1 MPRSF
6 VLELDALTCLREAT
20 AMSDVDLAAATAL
33 AELAG
38 VDAVRVGVNPELVPV
53 REDDVRDVRH
63 AAHQFELRMSPA
75 DNLLKVALETRPDRV
90 LLAADSRNGL
100 PSAAPLDLRG
110 VAGLGPILRALA
122 DAGIVVNALVAPDLE
137 SVKLAHAEGLSGVEF
152 FTGGIV
158 DLPHRERK
166 VELEKLSD
174 AVRLASKLQL
184 GIGLVGGLGYRSLRE
199 VIETVPA
206 VQRVALGRAAVAR
219 AVLVGLDRA
228 LRDLRVLLA

>member
-1 MPRSF
+1 MRSF
-6 VLELDALTCLREAT
+6 ILELDALTCLREAT
-20 AMSDVDLAAATAL
+20 ATPEVDLLAATSL

-38 VDAVRVGVNPELVPV
+38 VDAVRLGVNPQLNPV
-53 REDDVRDVRH
+53 REEDVRDVRH
-63 AAHQFELRMSPA
+63 AARQFELRMSPA

-90 LLAADSRNGL
+90 LLAADNRDGL

-110 VAGLGPILRALA
+110 VAGLGPILRALT

-166 VELEKLSD
+166 VELEKLGD
-174 AVRLASKLQL
+174 GVRLASKLQL
-184 GIGLVGGLGYRSLRE
+184 SIGVVGGLGYRSLRE
-199 VIETVPA
+199 VIESVPA
-206 VQRVALGRAAVAR
+206 AQRVALGRAAVAR
-219 AVLVGLDRA
+219 SVLVGLDRT
-228 LRDLRVLLA
+228 LRDLRALLA

>member
-1 MPRSF
+1 MRAF
-6 VLELDALTCLREAT
+6 ILELDALTCLREAT
-20 AMSDVDLAAATAL
+20 ATSEVDLLAATAL

-38 VDAVRVGVNPELVPV
+38 VDAVRLGVNPELNPV
-53 REDDVRDVRH
+53 REDDVRDVRR
-63 AAHQFELRMSPA
+63 AARRFELRMSPA

-90 LLAADSRNGL
+90 LLAADSRDGL

-110 VAGLGPILRALA
+110 VAGLGPILRALV

-166 VELEKLSD
+166 VEFDKLGD

-184 GIGLVGGLGYRSLRE
+184 SIGIVGGLGYRSLPE

-206 VQRVALGRAAVAR
+206 AQRVAVGRAAVGR
-219 AVLVGLDRA
+219 SVLVGLDRA
-228 LRDLRVLLA
+228 LRDLKALLA

>member
-1 MPRSF
+1 MRSF
-6 VLELDALTCLREAT
+6 ILELDALTSLREAT
-20 AMSDVDLAAATAL
+20 ATSEVDLPAATAL

-38 VDAVRVGVNPELVPV
+38 VDAVRLGVNPALNPV
-53 REDDVRDVRH
+53 REEDVRDVRH
-63 AAHQFELRMSPA
+63 AARQFELRMAPA

-90 LLAADSRNGL
+90 LLAADSRDGL

-122 DAGIVVNALVAPDLE
+122 DAGIVVNALVAPELE

-158 DLPHRERK
+158 DLPQRERK
-166 VELEKLSD
+166 VEFEKLGD
-174 AVRLASKLQL
+174 AVRLASKLHL
-184 GIGLVGGLGYRSLRE
+184 SIGLVGSLGYRALRE
-199 VIETVPA
+199 MIEAVPA
-206 VQRVALGRAAVAR
+206 AQRVAVGRAAVAR

>member
-1 MPRSF
+1 MRSF
-6 VLELDALTCLREAT
+6 ILELDALACLREAT
-20 AMSDVDLAAATAL
+20 ATPEVDLLAATSL

-38 VDAVRVGVNPELVPV
+38 VDAVRLGVNPELNPV
-53 REDDVRDVRH
+53 REEDVRDVRR
-63 AAHQFELRMSPA
+63 AARQFELRMSPA
-75 DNLLKVALETRPDRV
+75 DSLLKVALETRPDRV
-90 LLAADSRNGL
+90 LLAADSRDGL

-110 VAGLGPILRALA
+110 VAGLGPILRALT
-122 DAGIVVNALVAPDLE
+122 DAGIVVNVLVAPDLE

-174 AVRLASKLQL
+174 GVRLASKLQL
-184 GIGLVGGLGYRSLRE
+184 SIGVVGGLGYRSLRE

-206 VQRVALGRAAVAR
+206 AQRVALGRAAVAR
-219 AVLVGLDRA
+219 SVFVGLDRA
-228 LRDLRVLLA
+228 LRDLRALLA